1 MTSKLLRTS
10 AFAFAAAALVGV
22 SLSAAPPA
30 APPAPPGAAPPGS
43 ANTADLP
50 HPLRASQIIGS
61 TINMKNNTEIGT
73 VSDIVLTD
81 SGEVEYLVV
90 KRSDGMFVTVPW
102 QAAMWGT
109 DYKTATVNVT
119 PEQLKVVPTYNA
131 TNYPQW
137 FTPTYRSEVYK
148 YYGLT
153 PGQLR
158 RLNRRL
164 P

>member
-30 APPAPPGAAPPGS
+30 APPAAPGAAPPGS
-43 ANTADLP
+43 ADALP
-50 HPLRASQIIGS
+50 RPLRATQIIGS
-61 TINMKNNTEIGT
+61 TINMKNNTAIGT

-102 QAAMWGT
+102 QAAMWGK
-109 DYKTATVNVT
+109 DYKTATVNIT